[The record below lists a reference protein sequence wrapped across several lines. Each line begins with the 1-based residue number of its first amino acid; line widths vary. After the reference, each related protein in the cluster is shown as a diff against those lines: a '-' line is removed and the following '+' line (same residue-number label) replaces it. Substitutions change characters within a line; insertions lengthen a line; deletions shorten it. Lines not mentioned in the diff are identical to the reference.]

1 MVNMTFLPNLQNMA
15 PVSYC
20 IYTELC
26 STMFMCNLKEITV
39 VQRNAIVCF
48 KDHYSDKAAHP
59 IFCKMDSALMIHLLV
74 TVVH

>member
-1 MVNMTFLPNLQNMA
+1 
-15 PVSYC
+15 
-20 IYTELC
+20 
-26 STMFMCNLKEITV
+26 MCNLKEITV

-48 KDHYSDKAAHP
+48 KDHYSDKAVHP